1 MKPYSVAA
9 AVALI
14 GALGLGGCQS
24 ASKALGMSKVTP
36 DEFRVVT
43 KAPLI
48 VPPDFSLRPPAPG
61 EPRPTELQ
69 PESAARAAYAAAA
82 LATNRSAGEQLLASK
97 AGAAA
102 ADPLIR
108 FVVDD
113 EFGDI
118 AHKEKSFA
126 DRVMFWRKDQP
137 KQAVTRGRQVVDA
150 APGRA
155 HAPLTGGKAVIISAV
170 RSFKLNCGCRPGR
183 NESRRGSPLIRMT
196 QVVGLQQG
204 SSCEERSLG
213 GLEPRT
219 TVDAYRR
226 LHANPPH
233 AARPSTASPPARCGG
248 RPARS
253 RNGRNAWTPA
263 TDASRRR
270 GRRRGLAALSPMT
283 ARHRPDEL
291 AMPSSATHLQL
302 APTRRLLG
310 PAPSHPRLSR
320 RAGRRSARG
329 ALRSP
334 SGAGRHA
341 TPS

>member
-24 ASKALGMSKVTP
+24 ASKALGMNRVTP

-48 VPPDFSLRPPAPG
+48 VPPDFSLRPPGPG
-61 EPRPTELQ
+61 EPRPAELQ

-82 LATNRSAGEQLLASK
+82 LSADRSAGEQLLAAK

-137 KQAVTRGRQVVDA
+137 QQATTTETGEVVDA
-150 APGRA
+150 AAEEARLRQ
-155 HAPLTGGKAVIISAV
+155 LTGGKAVIIS
-170 RSFKLNCGCRPGR
+170 RQGEGFKLKLPG
-183 NESRRGSPLIRMT
+183 L
-196 QVVGLQQG
+196 
-204 SSCEERSLG
+204 
-213 GLEPRT
+213 
-219 TVDAYRR
+219 
-226 LHANPPH
+226 
-233 AARPSTASPPARCGG
+233 
-248 RPARS
+248 
-253 RNGRNAWTPA
+253 
-263 TDASRRR
+263 
-270 GRRRGLAALSPMT
+270 
-283 ARHRPDEL
+283 
-291 AMPSSATHLQL
+291 
-302 APTRRLLG
+302 
-310 PAPSHPRLSR
+310 
-320 RAGRRSARG
+320 
-329 ALRSP
+329 
-334 SGAGRHA
+334 
-341 TPS
+341 